1 MTPHRLRIP
10 LQVVD
15 KSLAFIENP
24 RQLTS
29 GLDPNMPRRGFPMNA
44 NDYPFKCCRHAGYD
58 CITPVYRNRVD
69 EPGGAD
75 ASKIG
80 FLRSP
85 KGLKS
90 GLHPAPAK
98 QFVMVLT
105 GLMEVESGDGERRQF
120 LPGSVLLVT
129 DTQGSG
135 HRTSVLGDQDVF
147 LAWVPIP

>member
-1 MTPHRLRIP
+1 MRNKALQALAGAALLSLIVSWNVGAQGQQQLLYSVLFSDSNGITHFRLEHLTWEKRAGGSGMVTPFL
-10 LQVVD
+10 
-15 KSLAFIENP
+15 
-24 RQLTS
+24 
-29 GLDPNMPRRGFPMNA
+29 
-44 NDYPFKCCRHAGYD
+44 
-58 CITPVYRNRVD
+58 
-69 EPGGAD
+69 D

-80 FLRSP
+80 FLRIP
-85 KGLKS
+85 KGLNS

-147 LAWVPIP
+147 LVWVPVP